1 MASVMQQSYNNIEHI
16 IIDGDSKDGTI
27 DLINKY
33 KKNNVK
39 FISEPDKGIYEALN
53 KGIEIATGDII
64 GVLHADDT
72 FYDDRVLEQVISIFK
87 KESHVEVLSGSV
99 VFFDSKKN
107 NTENR
112 IIRSQIFKPWM
123 LRFGFM
129 PAHTAT
135 FIRQT
140 VFKKCGLYDDTF
152 KSAGDFDFFLRLI
165 SVYKVKL
172 FYFNKILVRMKTGGL
187 STSGIQSYIRTS
199 NEILKA
205 LKKNGVYSNYLLVL
219 LRLPIKQINKW
230 IFKLR
235 NVI

>member
-1 MASVMQQSYNNIEHI
+1 MVSVTQQSYNNIEHI
-16 IIDGDSKDGTI
+16 IIDGNSKDGTI

-33 KKNNVK
+33 KKDNVK

-72 FYDDRVLEQVISIFK
+72 FYDDQVLEKVISVFK
-87 KESHVEVLSGSV
+87 KEKHIDVLSGSV
-99 VFFDSKKN
+99 VFLDSKKN

-135 FIRQT
+135 FIRKT
-140 VFKKCGLYDDTF
+140 IFEKCGVYDDTF
-152 KSAGDFDFFLRLI
+152 KSAGDFDFILRLI

-172 FYFNKILVRMKTGGL
+172 FYLNKILIRMKTGGL

-199 NEILKA
+199 DEILKA

>member
-1 MASVMQQSYNNIEHI
+1 MASVMQQSYNDIEHI

-72 FYDDRVLEQVISIFK
+72 FYDNRVLENVISVFK
-87 KESHVEVLSGSV
+87 NENHVDALSGSV

-123 LRFGFM
+123 FRFGFM

-172 FYFNKILVRMKTGGL
+172 LYFNKILVRMKTGGV

-199 NEILKA
+199 DEILKA
-205 LKKNGVYSNYLLVL
+205 LKKNGVYSNYLLIL

>member
-1 MASVMQQSYNNIEHI
+1 MQQSHNNIEHI
-16 IIDGDSKDGTI
+16 IIDGNSKDGTI

-33 KKNNVK
+33 KKNNIK

-72 FYDDRVLEQVISIFK
+72 FYDDQVLEKVISVFE
-87 KESHVEVLSGSV
+87 KENHVDVLSGNV
-99 VFFDSKKN
+99 VFFDSKKD

-112 IIRSQIFKPWM
+112 IILSHIFKPWM
-123 LRFGFM
+123 FRFGFM

-135 FIRQT
+135 FIRQN
-140 VFKKCGLYDDTF
+140 VFKKCGLYDEKF
-152 KSAGDFDFFLRLI
+152 KSAGDFDFFLRLM

-172 FYFNKILVRMKTGGL
+172 YYYNKILVRMKTGGL

-199 NEILKA
+199 DEILKA

-230 IFKLR
+230 MFKLR